1 MASGAVATTCQHC
14 RGSGWIVHE
23 RDGITAAERCS
34 CVAATRAADA
44 LDLAQIPPLYRQ
56 ASFENFALPK
66 DNPIHNAAMAKV
78 MVEVRGFTR
87 EFPAGDKPGLL
98 FIGDP
103 GVGKTHLAVAT
114 LRALIAK
121 GFTGLFFDYQNLLDR
136 IRTGYSELSGSSD
149 REAYRN
155 VLEAEILLLDDLGAH
170 RVTDWVEDTVTS
182 IITWR
187 CNHRK
192 PTLITTNLADADAGT
207 EVIERGTAPGAKT
220 SYKTTLGER
229 IGARARSRIF
239 EMCRVIR
246 MPVIEDYRIRT
257 SQRR

>member
-1 MASGAVATTCQHC
+1 V
-14 RGSGWIVHE
+14 VHE
-23 RDGITAAERCS
+23 RDGVTAAERCA
-34 CVAATRAADA
+34 CVAVSRVAGA
-44 LDLAQIPPLYRQ
+44 LDSAQIPPLYGQ
-56 ASFENFALPK
+56 ASFENFVLPK

-78 MVEVRGFTR
+78 MVEVRGFAR
-87 EFPAGDKPGLL
+87 EFPGAGRPGLL

-121 GFTGLFFDYQNLLDR
+121 GFSGLFFDYQNLLDR
-136 IRTGYSELSGSSD
+136 IRSGYSELSGASD

-155 VLEAEILLLDDLGAH
+155 VLDAEILLLDDLGAH

-192 PTLITTNLADADAGT
+192 PTIFTTNLADADAGT
-207 EVIERGTAPGAKT
+207 DVLERGTAPGSKT
-220 SYKTTLGER
+220 TYKTTLSER
-229 IGARARSRIF
+229 IGSRARSRIF

-246 MPVIEDYRIRT
+246 MPLIEDYRIRT

>member
-1 MASGAVATTCQHC
+1 MASSAVAGLCQRC
-14 RGSGWIVHE
+14 GGTGWVIEE
-23 RDGITAAERCS
+23 RDGLSAAARCA
-34 CVAATRAADA
+34 CLGATRVAEA
-44 LDLAQIPPLYRQ
+44 LEAAQIPPLYQQ

-87 EFPAGDKPGLL
+87 EFPATDKPGLL

-121 GFTGLFFDYQNLLDR
+121 GFTGLFFDYQNLLER
-136 IRTGYSELSGSSD
+136 IRSTYSELSGASD
-149 REAYRN
+149 REALRQ

-182 IITWR
+182 IITSR
-187 CNHRK
+187 CNYRK

-207 EVIERGTAPGAKT
+207 DVLDRGVAPGSKT
-220 SYKTTLGER
+220 SYKTTLVER

-246 MPVIEDYRIRT
+246 MPAVEDYRIRT
-257 SQRR
+257 SVRR